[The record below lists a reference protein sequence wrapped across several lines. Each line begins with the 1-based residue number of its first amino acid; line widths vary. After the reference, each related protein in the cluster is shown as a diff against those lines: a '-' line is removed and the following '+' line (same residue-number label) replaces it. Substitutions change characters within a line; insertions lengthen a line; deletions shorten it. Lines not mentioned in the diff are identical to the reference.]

1 MNLIC
6 LLKVLTFSV
15 AFTWPTSDCRSLE
28 SIEGDDSSEDGIVLL
43 QSGLTQVRGKSA
55 MQASSLRPDE
65 LKRLQL
71 ESKAFIS
78 LDGRRQHEV
87 VLPME
92 GSLSS
97 VMTVTIIYITLYVT
111 LAVVHSFNQAQE
123 QSAGPFER
131 ALESAVMGVCFAPM
145 LCVLFFAVYK
155 RAHNLASGSG
165 LPEAYNLPP
174 NYVYTT
180 MQWCVGAFG
189 VQTVLYVIKEWNLN
203 KLADL
208 NRVTPAAT
216 FWNTIFNLAM
226 AGMYVATGILIYAV
240 FDMKQPEELKEE
252 RGAVALSSGTFCSLC
267 LVVLYFTVYAALHV
281 AKTFDIWH
289 LGRGTSPEVLQD
301 PFRYLIEVLKLTATT
316 IDLAPMLAVLLI
328 ATQLTVDATSEKL
341 PDMVETSM
349 YLCCFV
355 LFVQVA
361 LSILTPFA
369 TAAELKVVPGRN
381 DIVDFSTNW
390 HRLFLFSSIIRWVC
404 MAAMYF
410 GIGCICWYLWRDSHE
425 PRWASLVTHLA
436 TYFFVVNLA
445 VSTTN
450 VMRQLVGGGITTGI
464 RTLST
469 AKDIVALCPM
479 LAILFIESWVKA
491 ADIITTVGQPGQPQ
505 GYAQDYMFIAS
516 FALLSQLILTCINGL
531 VWTLP
536 KDSKVMRGCGHFVRA
551 GLSAIS
557 FVFYLAMVT
566 TYSSVLMVLFSL
578 FTMSSQNADSSGT
591 WFS

>member
-6 LLKVLTFSV
+6 LLKFVTFSV
-15 AFTWPTSDCRSLE
+15 ALTSTSSDCQSLE
-28 SIEGDDSSEDGIVLL
+28 SIEGDDSSDGISLL
-43 QSGLTQVRGKSA
+43 QSGLIQVRGKST
-55 MQASSLRPDE
+55 QAISLRPE
-65 LKRLQL
+65 ESKRLQL
-71 ESKAFIS
+71 HSKALLSI
-78 LDGRRQHEV
+78 DGAPLNEAA
-87 VLPME
+87 LPME

-97 VMTVTIIYITLYVT
+97 VITVTIIYVTLYVT

-123 QSAGPFER
+123 QSGGPFER

-155 RAHNLASGSG
+155 RAHNLASGGS
-165 LPEAYNLPP
+165 LPETYNLPP
-174 NYVYTT
+174 SYVSTA
-180 MQWCVGAFG
+180 MPWCVAAFG

-203 KLADL
+203 KVADL
-208 NRVTPAAT
+208 NYISPAAT

-226 AGMYVATGILIYAV
+226 AGMYVATGIIIYGV
-240 FDMKQPEELKEE
+240 LDMKQPEELNVE
-252 RGAVALSSGTFCSLC
+252 RGSVALSSGTFCSLC
-267 LVVLYFTVYAALHV
+267 LVVLYFAVYAALHV
-281 AKTFDIWH
+281 AKTLDIWH
-289 LGRGTSPEVLQD
+289 LGRGTSPEVLCD

-316 IDLAPMLAVLLI
+316 MDLAPMLAVLLI
-328 ATQLTVDATSEKL
+328 AAQLTVDATNDKL
-341 PDMVETSM
+341 PDTVETSM

-369 TAAELKVVPGRN
+369 TAAELKVVPGRT

-390 HRLFLFSSIIRWVC
+390 HRLFLLSSIIRWVC
-404 MAAMYF
+404 MAAMYV
-410 GIGCICWYLWRDSHE
+410 GIGFICSYLWRDSHE
-425 PRWASLVTHLA
+425 PRWAALVTHLA
-436 TYFFVVNLA
+436 TYFFIVNLA
-445 VSTTN
+445 VSATN
-450 VMRQLVGGGITTGI
+450 VIRQLLGGGITTGI

-491 ADIITTVGQPGQPQ
+491 AEITTTLGQRGEPQ

-566 TYSSVLMVLFSL
+566 TYASVLMVLFSL
-578 FTMSSQNADSSGT
+578 FTVSPSNAISSGSL
-591 WFS
+591 FS